1 MPDQPPPPKRARR
14 THARRSC
21 LACRQRKARC
31 ELPDITV
38 PSSMEPLESH
48 LQCHR
53 CRTLQTDCIVWDGDR
68 KAGANNALR
77 YGPPASTPSSA
88 SPHTTTNKTALE
100 LNEAST
106 DPTTASEVV
115 DIFSLW
121 ATMPRETGDPKVGSR
136 VESRRQSSSASP
148 GPEFESQ
155 TRNRHGFSASHA
167 STSQKS
173 VNQNYRSKLAMAYD
187 RNTAQVTEIIYRS
200 PQYAERTSIT
210 HKMIAARAPPARY
223 DSMTP
228 QEQSR

>member
-1 MPDQPPPPKRARR
+1 MPDQPPPQKRARR

-88 SPHTTTNKTALE
+88 SPRTTNKTALE
-100 LNEAST
+100 LNEAKT
-106 DPTTASEVV
+106 NPATASEVV

-136 VESRRQSSSASP
+136 VESRRPSEDASPQPESESESSDRHGLSAIHASSAKRP
-148 GPEFESQ
+148 I
-155 TRNRHGFSASHA
+155 
-167 STSQKS
+167 
-173 VNQNYRSKLAMAYD
+173 NQNYRSKLAMAYD
-187 RNTAQVTEIIYRS
+187 RNTAQLTEIIYRS

-210 HKMIAARAPPARY
+210 HKMIAPRAAPARY